1 MEEREVQDNSKIFL
15 LTWRLEFC
23 LHKLWEPYTMTGKAV
38 GMLGGGEIRNSVLNM
53 LPLRCPLDIKR
64 KC

>member
-1 MEEREVQDNSKIFL
+1 
-15 LTWRLEFC
+15 
-23 LHKLWEPYTMTGKAV
+23 MTGKAV